1 MPILVFIFLIFIFNL
16 IYFFKV
22 KSISNSKLKL
32 DYYREIPSNESPA
45 IVGYMIK
52 NNCDGNDV
60 VATLLDLNY
69 RGYINIEYE
78 LINGVEKSV
87 ISLTDK
93 DRFMVLKDFES
104 FLLDELFKNNE
115 KVILDDYLSSH
126 QFQEIFTPFG
136 NMIKK
141 RVGLQSTHK
150 ISNKKNISKISFI
163 TQFVSLG
170 FSIFFPLLFLLLKD
184 SIDVLYIMGISFI
197 INFGFFYI
205 YKLTIDNSKY
215 KLDQHLINYSY
226 MSLILFIG
234 IIIILYM
241 INNTILINSELY
253 VIILN
258 ILSSLLLIMNL
269 FKPLVK
275 TNKYY
280 EFFFFFFIIYG
291 FVSTIFLD
299 VIGICLSSLY
309 LSLKIY
315 MLSPNHINLNP
326 ETEIEK
332 WIALKKFLNDFTII
346 NEREE
351 KEVRLW
357 EKYLIYAI
365 SMGVNKK
372 CILKYSDLLRLKL
385 INEKTLNKFYIE
397 KIDY

>member
-16 IYFFKV
+16 IYFLKV

-115 KVILDDYLSSH
+115 KVVLDDYLSSH

-163 TQFVSLG
+163 THFVSLG

-184 SIDVLYIMGISFI
+184 SIDVIYIMGISFI
-197 INFGFFYI
+197 ISFGFFYI

-258 ILSSLLLIMNL
+258 IFSSLLLIMNL

-275 TNKYY
+275 TNKDY
-280 EFFFFFFIIYG
+280 EFFDYYFIIYG

-332 WIALKKFLNDFTII
+332 WMALKQFLNDFTII

-372 CILKYSDLLRLKL
+372 CILKYSDLLKLKL

>member
-16 IYFFKV
+16 IYFLKV

-115 KVILDDYLSSH
+115 KVVLDDYLSSH

-163 TQFVSLG
+163 THFVSLG

-184 SIDVLYIMGISFI
+184 SIDVIYIMGISFI
-197 INFGFFYI
+197 ISFGFFYI

-258 ILSSLLLIMNL
+258 IFSSLLLIMNL

-275 TNKYY
+275 TNKDY
-280 EFFFFFFIIYG
+280 EFFDYYFIIYG

-332 WIALKKFLNDFTII
+332 WMALKQFLNDFTII

>member
-16 IYFFKV
+16 VYFFKV

-184 SIDVLYIMGISFI
+184 SIDVIFIMGISFI

-280 EFFFFFFIIYG
+280 EFFDYYFIIYG

-332 WIALKKFLNDFTII
+332 WMALKQFLNDFTII

>member
-16 IYFFKV
+16 VYFFKV

-78 LINGVEKSV
+78 LIDGVEKSV

-163 TQFVSLG
+163 THFVSLG

-275 TNKYY
+275 TNKDY
-280 EFFFFFFIIYG
+280 EFFDYYFIIYG

-332 WIALKKFLNDFTII
+332 WIALKQFLNDFTII

>member
-150 ISNKKNISKISFI
+150 ISNKKNISKVSFI
-163 TQFVSLG
+163 THFVSLG

-184 SIDVLYIMGISFI
+184 SIDVFYIIGISFI

-269 FKPLVK
+269 FNPLVK
-275 TNKYY
+275 TNKDY
-280 EFFFFFFIIYG
+280 EFFDYYFIIYG

-332 WIALKKFLNDFTII
+332 WIALKQFLNDFTII

-365 SMGVNKK
+365 SMGVNRK
-372 CILKYSDLLRLKL
+372 CILKYSDLLKLKL

>member
-1 MPILVFIFLIFIFNL
+1 MPILVFIFLIFISNL

-78 LINGVEKSV
+78 LIDGVEKSV

-163 TQFVSLG
+163 THFVSLG
-170 FSIFFPLLFLLLKD
+170 FSVFFPLLFLLLKD
-184 SIDVLYIMGISFI
+184 SIDVIYIMGISFI

-275 TNKYY
+275 TNKDY
-280 EFFFFFFIIYG
+280 EFFDYYFIIYG

-332 WIALKKFLNDFTII
+332 WIALKQFLNDFTII

-365 SMGVNKK
+365 SMGVNRK
-372 CILKYSDLLRLKL
+372 CILKYSDLLKLKL

>member
-22 KSISNSKLKL
+22 KSTSNSKLKL

-78 LINGVEKSV
+78 LIDGVEKSV

-141 RVGLQSTHK
+141 RVELQSTHK

-163 TQFVSLG
+163 THFVSLG

-184 SIDVLYIMGISFI
+184 SIDVIYIMGISFI

-275 TNKYY
+275 TNKDY
-280 EFFFFFFIIYG
+280 EFFDYYFIIYG

-332 WIALKKFLNDFTII
+332 WIALKQFLNDFTII

-365 SMGVNKK
+365 SMGVNRK
-372 CILKYSDLLRLKL
+372 CILKYSDLLKLKL

>member
-78 LINGVEKSV
+78 LIDGVEKSV

-115 KVILDDYLSSH
+115 KVVLDDYLSSH

-141 RVGLQSTHK
+141 RVGLQSTHRV
-150 ISNKKNISKISFI
+150 SNKKNISKISFI
-163 TQFVSLG
+163 THFVSLG

-184 SIDVLYIMGISFI
+184 SIDVFYIMGISFI
-197 INFGFFYI
+197 INFGFFYL
-205 YKLTIDNSKY
+205 YKLTIENSRY
-215 KLDQHLINYSY
+215 RLDQHLINYSY
-226 MSLILFIG
+226 IGLIIFIG
-234 IIIILYM
+234 ILVILY
-241 INNTILINSELY
+241 IIDNTILINEELFM
-253 VIILN
+253 IILN
-258 ILSSLLLIMNL
+258 IISSILLIFIL
-269 FKPLVK
+269 FSPLVK
-275 TNKYY
+275 TNNDYELVDYY
-280 EFFFFFFIIYG
+280 FIIYG
-291 FVSTIFLD
+291 FISTIFLD
-299 VIGICLSSLY
+299 VVGICLSSLY

-315 MLSPNHINLNP
+315 ILAPNHINLKP

-332 WIALKKFLNDFTII
+332 WIALKQFLNDFTII

-372 CILKYSDLLRLKL
+372 CILKYSDLLKLKL
-385 INEKTLNKFYIE
+385 LNEKTLNKFYVE
-397 KIDY
+397 KINY

>member
-16 IYFFKV
+16 VYFFKV

-275 TNKYY
+275 TNKDY
-280 EFFFFFFIIYG
+280 EFFDYYFIIYG

-332 WIALKKFLNDFTII
+332 WIALKQFLNDFTII

>member
-1 MPILVFIFLIFIFNL
+1 MPILVFIFLIFISNL

-163 TQFVSLG
+163 THFVSLG

-275 TNKYY
+275 TNKDY
-280 EFFFFFFIIYG
+280 EFFDYYFIIYG

-332 WIALKKFLNDFTII
+332 WIALKQFLNDFTII